1 MSTEGETDALFLS
14 LPFANR
20 PRTDLVSKRI
30 LQNDE
35 VKNAIEAVIGKFL
48 PALLGINVN

>member
-20 PRTDLVSKRI
+20 PRTDLVCKRI